1 MSKRNFFMAL
11 LTVLGMHGSASAAL
25 SNNSDASSTKKA
37 VVLPINTKNKSAKAV
52 KYPSNVAELNKMAI
66 EALDKKQY
74 KTCIDLCNRV
84 LITGAKQQYATACY
98 TMGRAYMGQK
108 NYSKAIINFELA
120 IKYFNQFGISRPE
133 KGVDYIK
140 LYTDALDSAKKARN
154 VLDIQHNG
162 PELGM

>member
-11 LTVLGMHGSASAAL
+11 LTVLGMHGPASAAL

-37 VVLPINTKNKSAKAV
+37 VVLPINTKNKSVKAV

-108 NYSKAIINFELA
+108 NYSKAIIKRIIANRCRSVCKCYA
-120 IKYFNQFGISRPE
+120 TRNPRTTIIRIISDRCC
-133 KGVDYIK
+133 
-140 LYTDALDSAKKARN
+140 
-154 VLDIQHNG
+154 
-162 PELGM
+162 